1 MRRTLLALLFCAAAT
16 RLQAADPAFTVE
28 VNHSQTISMFGIT
41 AAWAIDTSI
50 VDVALQ
56 QGNVI
61 LFGRAP
67 GKTQL
72 VVFGVTGQ
80 HSYELTVTPRPGM
93 GTIAPQSASA
103 GNGSAEI
110 RYSSAARELQSTVT
124 IAREEK
130 NKRTEAGV
138 RTIYH
143 PTSPIGDRAQTSIA
157 SAYYRLFTRGREL
170 TLLDRD
176 VDHSPLTLESTP
188 LRGIHYLDDH
198 WRLHAGYTAYATYR
212 SFLIPVDRQLVAG
225 GGYAVH
231 TSPRSTFTPTFFA
244 YPGKGSVASL
254 LYDYQDG
261 DRLAMRGEVGYSNG
275 LGAAGEIAFHDDN
288 DRVQASIRYRPDSF
302 AVASTATP
310 RGFFGDASWS
320 HTYGR
325 GSTASMSW
333 AATDIGDS
341 RVISGT
347 SNIEH
352 RLNDRLTLL
361 GGASWATFDGART
374 FTIPAGVQVDFAHGG
389 AAAIYRY
396 SHSRDSK
403 GGHGLR
409 LSARA
414 SLGQF
419 YASAYADR
427 QQNAPTLEFIFSE
440 RPDLALALTEL
451 GIVATSPAD
460 LARALREHSILAELG
475 FIDGV
480 TLELAP
486 TRTQF
491 GLEAAWLGTGPR
503 RQQLRARILRSDV
516 ETVSTNRRTTIAT
529 LTYAQRL
536 AGATDIFA
544 SYSYWHTESGSQP
557 FAEIGIR
564 QRFDGLPSAL
574 AGKGTISGVVFA
586 DEDMDGRSDGTGV
599 AAEVEL
605 DALTKQRTN
614 ADGSFAFSGVPRG
627 AHRLTVRIPER
638 PEAYFTTPSRVEA
651 ETGEKIAFGVA
662 TTPAHLIGTLKDDSG
677 AGIAGVRVLLARG
690 AKQIVATTASDGGFT
705 IAAAPG
711 EWQLSILSDSIPAGH
726 ALTGIEARTVTLDRA
741 QPLRTEQIIRA
752 HRTITGHSAPH
763 AIVVAQIASPFEA
776 RQVRADENG
785 QFSIRSLPSG
795 PLTLV
800 SAGMVRKV
808 ELPSGPAS
816 VTVDFAA
823 QPAVA
828 AAVNTEIHGER
839 REQMTGVVVQ
849 LGAYRLRENAAIT
862 MKSARNAGVDT
873 TLETSGSLLLVL
885 AGPYRSRELATQTAA
900 HLTNAGIEAVVLT
913 RK

>member
-1 MRRTLLALLFCAAAT
+1 MKRILVALLFCATAT
-16 RLQAADPAFTVE
+16 TLHAADPVFTIE
-28 VNHSQTISMFGIT
+28 VNSSLTIPMFGVT

-61 LFGRAP
+61 LFGRAS
-67 GKTQL
+67 GRTQL

-80 HSYELTVTPRPGM
+80 HSYDLIITARPGLA
-93 GTIAPQSASA
+93 TLTPQSTSA
-103 GNGSAEI
+103 GNGSAEV
-110 RYSSAARELQSTVT
+110 RYSTAARELQGTVT
-124 IAREEK
+124 VAREEK
-130 NKRTEAGV
+130 NKRTEAGI

-143 PTSPIGDRAQTSIA
+143 PAEPIGDRAKTSIA
-157 SAYYRLFTRGREL
+157 TAYYRLFTRGHEL
-170 TLLDRD
+170 TLFDRD
-176 VDHSPLTLESTP
+176 VDHSPLTLEATP
-188 LRGIHYLDDH
+188 LRGIHYLDSH
-198 WRLHAGYTAYATYR
+198 WRLHAGYTAYASYR
-212 SFLIPVDRQLVAG
+212 SFLIPVDRQLVVG
-225 GGYAVH
+225 GGYALRA
-231 TSPRSTFTPTFFA
+231 TQRSTFTPTFFA

-275 LGAAGEIAFHDDN
+275 LGAAGEIAYHDDN

-310 RGFFGDASWS
+310 RGFFGDASWA

-341 RVISGT
+341 RVISG
-347 SNIEH
+347 SGNVDH

-361 GGASWATFDGART
+361 GGASWATFDGTRT

-389 AAAIYRY
+389 ATAIYRY
-396 SHSRDSK
+396 SQSQDND

-414 SLGQF
+414 SIGRF

-451 GIVATSPAD
+451 GIVATSPSD
-460 LARALREHSILAELG
+460 IARALREHSILAELG

-491 GLEAAWLGTGPR
+491 GLEAAWLSTGPR
-503 RQQLRARILRSDV
+503 RQQLRARLLRSDV
-516 ETVSTNRRTTIAT
+516 ETVSSNRTTTIAT

-536 AGATDIFA
+536 TGATDIFA
-544 SYSYWHTESGSQP
+544 SYSYWHTDHGSEP

-564 QRFDGLPSAL
+564 QRFDGLPSML
-574 AGKGTISGVVFA
+574 AGKGTISGVVFV

-614 ADGSFAFSGVPRG
+614 ADGSFAFNGIPRG
-627 AHRLTVRIPER
+627 THRVVARIPNK
-638 PEAYFTTPSRVEA
+638 PEAYFTTPSRVET

-662 TTPAHLIGTLKDDSG
+662 TSPARLIGVLKDDAG
-677 AGIAGVRVLLARG
+677 AGIAGVRVLLGRG
-690 AKQIVATTASDGGFT
+690 PNQLFATTTSDGGFT
-705 IAAAPG
+705 IAAPPG
-711 EWQLSILSDSIPAGH
+711 EWQLSILTDSIPAGY
-726 ALTGIEARTVTLDRA
+726 ALSGIETRSVTLDRA
-741 QPLRTEQIIRA
+741 QPLHTEQILRA
-752 HRTITGHSAPH
+752 HRTISGHTTPH
-763 AIVVAQIASPFEA
+763 ADVIARVAAPFEA
-776 RQVRADENG
+776 KQVRADEQG

-795 PLTLV
+795 TVTLV
-800 SAGMVRKV
+800 SRGVARTV
-808 ELPSGPAS
+808 ELPPGPAAL
-816 VTVDFAA
+816 TVDFTS
-823 QPAVA
+823 QPEIA
-828 AAVNTEIHGER
+828 AAVKTEVHGER
-839 REQMTGVVVQ
+839 HEQMTGLVVQ
-849 LGAYRLRENAAIT
+849 LGAYRIRANADIT
-862 MKSARNAGVDT
+862 MKSARNAGVAT
-873 TLETSGSLLLVL
+873 TLEMSGSLMFVL
-885 AGPYRSRELATQTAA
+885 AGPYNSRELATQTATR
-900 HLTNAGIEAVVLT
+900 LTNAGIDAVVLT